1 MGCDRG
7 LNLSF
12 GHHYPPLIGD
22 SQSRYYR
29 KGDNLTQQYNPAIH
43 HRRSIRLQ
51 GYNYGQA
58 GLYFITICA
67 WQRQHIFGSIQAGEM
82 QLSSFGEIA
91 RDEWLRTSQL
101 RSNIELAEFVV
112 MPNHLHGIIAIVERS
127 DWGTRRR
134 APTGISAEQIN
145 QEAAQSVRGTPPRAP
160 TEISAEQINQEATQ
174 SVRGTP
180 PRAPTEISAEQINQE
195 ATQSGWSTPPR
206 APTEAFGKPT
216 SNTIPT
222 IVRGYKAAVTKQI
235 NILRNSPQCPVWQ
248 RNYYEH
254 IIRSEANYL
263 RIAAYI
269 LDNPRRWDQ
278 DSLNKGKGGKS

>member
-7 LNLSF
+7 CNLSF

-160 TEISAEQINQEATQ
+160 TEISAEQINQEAAQ
-174 SVRGTP
+174 SVRGT
-180 PRAPTEISAEQINQE
+180 RR
-195 ATQSGWSTPPR
+195 R

-254 IIRSEANYL
+254 IIRSEADYL

>member
-1 MGCDRG
+1 
-7 LNLSF
+7 
-12 GHHYPPLIGD
+12 
-22 SQSRYYR
+22 
-29 KGDNLTQQYNPAIH
+29 
-43 HRRSIRLQ
+43 LQ

-134 APTGISAEQIN
+134 APTEISAEQIN

-206 APTEAFGKPT
+206 APTEISAEQINQEAAQSVRGTRQRAPTEAFGKPT

-254 IIRSEANYL
+254 IIRSEADYL